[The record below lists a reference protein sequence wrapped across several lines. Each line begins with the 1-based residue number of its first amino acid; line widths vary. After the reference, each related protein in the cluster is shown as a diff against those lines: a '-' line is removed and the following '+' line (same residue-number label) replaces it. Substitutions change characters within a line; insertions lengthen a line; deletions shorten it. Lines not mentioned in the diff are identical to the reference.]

1 MGIKK
6 SLNKSS
12 TIGGVKK
19 SGSGVCTELSVK
31 DIQAL
36 LAEYFGIRNNIIV
49 PNVSWGLLDYEAD
62 LLIMNKTGYV
72 TEIEIKRSWSDF
84 LADFKKDDV
93 AHKSELIYQFWYCVP
108 DALYSKCIE
117 KLKEVYPDSLDRPN
131 VISYSDS
138 GILNFHGKSASYCR
152 GKHRKLFLEEQL
164 KLTRLGCMRYWSSE
178 FKRIRTEQ
186 ELEIERDDISK
197 ENLEIL

>member
-1 MGIKK
+1 MGLKSNLKKASTIKK
-6 SLNKSS
+6 
-12 TIGGVKK
+12 
-19 SGSGVCTELSVK
+19 GVCTELTVK

-62 LLIMNKTGYV
+62 LLVMNKTGYV

-84 LADFKKDDV
+84 LADFKKDEN
-93 AHKSELIYQFWYCVP
+93 AHKSEIIYQFWYCVP
-108 DALYSKCIE
+108 DSLYKDCIE

-138 GILNFHGKSASYCR
+138 GVLNFHGKSASYCR
-152 GKHRKLFLEEQL
+152 GKHRKMFLEEQL
-164 KLTRLGCMRYWSSE
+164 KLARLGAMRYWSSE
-178 FKRIRTEQ
+178 FKRMKNASESESNNV
-186 ELEIERDDISK
+186 ELIIE
-197 ENLEIL
+197 E

>member
-1 MGIKK
+1 MGLKK
-6 SLNKSS
+6 NLSKSS
-12 TIGGVKK
+12 TIGVKK

-31 DIQAL
+31 EIQAL
-36 LAEYFGIRNNIIV
+36 LAEHFGIRNNIIV

-108 DALYSKCIE
+108 EELYSKCIE
-117 KLKEVYPDSLDRPN
+117 KLKEVYKDSLDRPN

-152 GKHRKLFLEEQL
+152 GNHRKLFLEEQL
-164 KLTRLGCMRYWSSE
+164 KLARLGTMRYWSSK
-178 FKRIRTEQ
+178 FKRLRS
-186 ELEIERDDISK
+186 ERENK
-197 ENLEIL
+197 ENEENLEIL

>member
-1 MGIKK
+1 MGLKK
-6 SLNKSS
+6 NLSKSS
-12 TIGGVKK
+12 TIGVKK

-31 DIQAL
+31 EIQAL
-36 LAEYFGIRNNIIV
+36 LAEHFGIRNNIIV

-108 DALYSKCIE
+108 EELYSKCIE
-117 KLKEVYPDSLDRPN
+117 KLKEVYKDSLDRPN

-152 GKHRKLFLEEQL
+152 GNHRKLFLEEQL
-164 KLTRLGCMRYWSSE
+164 KLARLGTMRYWSSE
-178 FKRIRTEQ
+178 FKRLRS
-186 ELEIERDDISK
+186 ERENK
-197 ENLEIL
+197 ENEENLEIL

>member
-1 MGIKK
+1 MGLRSNLKKASSIKK
-6 SLNKSS
+6 
-12 TIGGVKK
+12 
-19 SGSGVCTELSVK
+19 GVCTELTVK

-84 LADFKKDDV
+84 LADFKKDEN
-93 AHKSELIYQFWYCVP
+93 AHKSEIIYQFWYCVP
-108 DALYSKCIE
+108 DSLYKDCID

-138 GILNFHGKSASYCR
+138 GVLNFHGKSASYCR
-152 GKHRKLFLEEQL
+152 GKHRKMFLEEQL
-164 KLTRLGCMRYWSSE
+164 KLARLGAMRYWSSE
-178 FKRIRTEQ
+178 FKRIKNES
-186 ELEIERDDISK
+186 EIESESNNVELII
-197 ENLEIL
+197 EE

>member
-1 MGIKK
+1 MGLRSNLKKASSIKK
-6 SLNKSS
+6 
-12 TIGGVKK
+12 
-19 SGSGVCTELSVK
+19 GVCTELTVK

-36 LAEYFGIRNNIIV
+36 LAEHFGIRNNIIV

-62 LLIMNKTGYV
+62 LLIMNKSGYV

-84 LADFKKDDV
+84 LADFKKDEN
-93 AHKSELIYQFWYCVP
+93 AHKSEIIYQFWYCVP
-108 DALYSKCIE
+108 DSLYKDCID

-152 GKHRKLFLEEQL
+152 GKHRKMFLEEQL
-164 KLTRLGCMRYWSSE
+164 KLARLGAMRYWSSE
-178 FKRIRTEQ
+178 FKRLRKNESDNDIN
-186 ELEIERDDISK
+186 IEEVI
-197 ENLEIL
+197 E

>member
-1 MGIKK
+1 MGLRSNLKKASSIKK
-6 SLNKSS
+6 
-12 TIGGVKK
+12 
-19 SGSGVCTELSVK
+19 GVCTELTVK

-84 LADFKKDDV
+84 LADFKKDEN
-93 AHKSELIYQFWYCVP
+93 AHKSEIIYQFWYCVP
-108 DALYSKCIE
+108 DGLYKDCIE

-138 GILNFHGKSASYCR
+138 GVLNFHGKSASYCR
-152 GKHRKLFLEEQL
+152 GKHRKMFLEEQL
-164 KLTRLGCMRYWSSE
+164 KLARLGAMRYWSSE
-178 FKRIRTEQ
+178 FKRMKNESESESNDV
-186 ELEIERDDISK
+186 ELIIE
-197 ENLEIL
+197 E

>member
-1 MGIKK
+1 MGLKK
-6 SLNKSS
+6 NLNKAS
-12 TIGGVKK
+12 TIGVKK

-31 DIQAL
+31 EIQAL
-36 LAEYFGIRNNIIV
+36 LAEHWGIRNNIIV

-108 DALYSKCIE
+108 EELYSKCIE
-117 KLKEVYPDSLDRPN
+117 KLKEVYPNSLDRPN
-131 VISYSDS
+131 VISYTDS
-138 GILNFHGKSASYCR
+138 GILNFHGKTASYCR

-164 KLTRLGCMRYWSSE
+164 KLARLGAMRYWSSE
-178 FKRIRTEQ
+178 FKR
-186 ELEIERDDISK
+186 LERGDRI
-197 ENLEIL
+197 

>member
-1 MGIKK
+1 MGLKSNLKKASTIKK
-6 SLNKSS
+6 
-12 TIGGVKK
+12 
-19 SGSGVCTELSVK
+19 GVCTELTVK

-84 LADFKKDDV
+84 LADFKKDEN
-93 AHKSELIYQFWYCVP
+93 AHKSEIIYQFWYCVP
-108 DALYSKCIE
+108 DSLYKDCID

-138 GILNFHGKSASYCR
+138 GVLNFHGKTASYCR
-152 GKHRKLFLEEQL
+152 GKHRKMFLEEQL
-164 KLTRLGCMRYWSSE
+164 KLARLGAMRYWSSE
-178 FKRIRTEQ
+178 FKRMKNVSESESNDV
-186 ELEIERDDISK
+186 ELIIE
-197 ENLEIL
+197 E

>member
-1 MGIKK
+1 MGLKK
-6 SLNKSS
+6 NLEKSS
-12 TIGGVKK
+12 TLKK
-19 SGSGVCTELSVK
+19 TSGVCTKLTVK

-49 PNVSWGLLDYEAD
+49 PNVSWGMLEYEAD

-84 LADFKKDDV
+84 LADFKKDEV
-93 AHKSELIYQFWYCVP
+93 AHKSEIIYQFWYCVP
-108 DALYSKCIE
+108 DEIYSKCKE

-131 VISYSDS
+131 VISYSES

-164 KLTRLGCMRYWSSE
+164 KLTRLGAMRYWSSE
-178 FKRIRTEQ
+178 FTRLRSVQDSEKYN
-186 ELEIERDDISK
+186 IE
-197 ENLEIL
+197 EEIL

>member
-6 SLNKSS
+6 SLKKAS
-12 TIGGVKK
+12 TIR
-19 SGSGVCTELSVK
+19 SGVCTELTVK
-31 DIQAL
+31 DIQAR
-36 LAEYFGIRNNIIV
+36 LAEHWGIRNHIIV

-84 LADFKKDDV
+84 LADFKKDEV

-108 DALYSKCIE
+108 EELYSKCIE

-138 GILNFHGKSASYCR
+138 GILNFHGKTASYCR

-164 KLTRLGCMRYWSSE
+164 KLARLGAMRYWSSE
-178 FKRIRTEQ
+178 FKRLRNVDNSDNNVE
-186 ELEIERDDISK
+186 EIIE
-197 ENLEIL
+197 

>member
-6 SLNKSS
+6 NLNKAS
-12 TIGGVKK
+12 TIGVKK
-19 SGSGVCTELSVK
+19 SGSGVCTELTVK
-31 DIQAL
+31 EIQAL
-36 LAEYFGIRNNIIV
+36 LAEHWGIRTNIIV

-84 LADFKKDDV
+84 LADFKKDEV

-108 DALYSKCIE
+108 DELYSKCIE
-117 KLKEVYPDSLDRPN
+117 KLKEVYPNSLDRPN

-164 KLTRLGCMRYWSSE
+164 KLTRLGTMRYWSSE
-178 FKRIRTEQ
+178 FKRLRSEK
-186 ELEIERDDISK
+186 ESENYNIE
-197 ENLEIL
+197 EEIL

>member
-1 MGIKK
+1 MGLRSNLKKASSIKK
-6 SLNKSS
+6 
-12 TIGGVKK
+12 
-19 SGSGVCTELSVK
+19 GVCTELTVK

-36 LAEYFGIRNNIIV
+36 LAEHFGIRNNIIV

-84 LADFKKDDV
+84 LADFKKDEN
-93 AHKSELIYQFWYCVP
+93 AHKSENIYQFWYCVP
-108 DALYSKCIE
+108 DSLYKDCID

-152 GKHRKLFLEEQL
+152 GKHRKMFLEEQL
-164 KLTRLGCMRYWSSE
+164 KLARLGAMRYWSSE
-178 FKRIRTEQ
+178 FKRLRKNESDNDIN
-186 ELEIERDDISK
+186 IEEVI
-197 ENLEIL
+197 E

>member
-1 MGIKK
+1 MGLK
-6 SLNKSS
+6 SNLNKASS
-12 TIGGVKK
+12 VKK
-19 SGSGVCTELSVK
+19 GICTELTVK
-31 DIQAL
+31 DIQVL

-62 LLIMNKTGYV
+62 LLVMNKTGYV

-84 LADFKKDDV
+84 LADFKKDDH

-108 DALYSKCIE
+108 EGLYKDCVD
-117 KLKEVYPDSLDRPN
+117 KLKEIYPNSLDRPN

-138 GILNFHGKSASYCR
+138 GVLNFHGKSASYCS

-164 KLTRLGCMRYWSSE
+164 KLARLGTMRYWSSE
-178 FKRIRTEQ
+178 FKRLRTADE
-186 ELEIERDDISK
+186 EV
-197 ENLEIL
+197 

>member
-1 MGIKK
+1 MGLRSNLKKASTIKK
-6 SLNKSS
+6 
-12 TIGGVKK
+12 
-19 SGSGVCTELSVK
+19 GVCTELTVK

-62 LLIMNKTGYV
+62 LLVMNKTGYV

-84 LADFKKDDV
+84 LADFKKDEN
-93 AHKSELIYQFWYCVP
+93 AHKSEIIYQFWYCVP
-108 DALYSKCIE
+108 DGLYKDCIE

-138 GILNFHGKSASYCR
+138 GVLNFHGKSASYCR
-152 GKHRKLFLEEQL
+152 GKHRKMFLEEQL
-164 KLTRLGCMRYWSSE
+164 KLARLGAMRYWSSE
-178 FKRIRTEQ
+178 FKRIKNES
-186 ELEIERDDISK
+186 EIESESNNVELII
-197 ENLEIL
+197 EE

>member
-6 SLNKSS
+6 SLKKAS
-12 TIGGVKK
+12 TIK
-19 SGSGVCTELSVK
+19 SGVCTELTVK
-31 DIQAL
+31 DIQAR
-36 LAEYFGIRNNIIV
+36 LAEHWGIRNHIIV

-84 LADFKKDDV
+84 LADFKKDEN
-93 AHKSELIYQFWYCVP
+93 AHKSEIIYQFWYCVP
-108 DALYSKCIE
+108 DGLYKDCIE

-138 GILNFHGKSASYCR
+138 GVLNFHGKSASYCR
-152 GKHRKLFLEEQL
+152 GKHRKMFLEEQL
-164 KLTRLGCMRYWSSE
+164 KLARLGAMRYWSSE
-178 FKRIRTEQ
+178 FKRMNNASESESNDV
-186 ELEIERDDISK
+186 ELIIE
-197 ENLEIL
+197 E

>member
-1 MGIKK
+1 MGLRKSLKKASSIKK
-6 SLNKSS
+6 
-12 TIGGVKK
+12 
-19 SGSGVCTELSVK
+19 GVCTELTVK
-31 DIQAL
+31 DIQAR
-36 LAEYFGIRNNIIV
+36 LAEHWGIRNHIIV

-84 LADFKKDDV
+84 LADFKKDEN

-108 DALYSKCIE
+108 DELYKDCIE

-131 VISYSDS
+131 VISYSES

-152 GKHRKLFLEEQL
+152 GSHRKLFLEEQL
-164 KLTRLGCMRYWSSE
+164 KLARLGTMRYWSSE
-178 FKRIRTEQ
+178 FKRERN
-186 ELEIERDDISK
+186 EIESDND
-197 ENLEIL
+197 NGEIVIE